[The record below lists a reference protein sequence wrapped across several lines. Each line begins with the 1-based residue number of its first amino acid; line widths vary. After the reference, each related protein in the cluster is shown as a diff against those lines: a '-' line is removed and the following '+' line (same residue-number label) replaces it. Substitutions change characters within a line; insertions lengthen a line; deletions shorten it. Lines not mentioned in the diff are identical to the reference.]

1 MFTIERDYRFEAAR
15 VLPRLSNDHP
25 CSRLHGHAFG
35 VTLVVRGKL
44 DPEKEWVM
52 DYYEIDKIYEEEVHK
67 ILDHG
72 YLNEVEG
79 LENPTTEN
87 VARWIFEKIR
97 KEMDGLVEI
106 VISEEGETRCRY
118 GLETI

>member
-1 MFTIERDYRFEAAR
+1 MFIIERDYRFEAAR
-15 VLPRLSNDHP
+15 VLPKLPDDHP

-35 VTLVVRGKL
+35 VTLVVKGEL
-44 DPEKEWVM
+44 DKEKEWVV
-52 DYYEIDKIYEEEVHK
+52 DYYEIDKIYKEKIHE

-72 YLNEVEG
+72 YLNEVKG

-87 VARWIFEKIR
+87 MARWIFER
-97 KEMDGLVEI
+97 VREELDGLIEI

-118 GLETI
+118 GLEIA